1 MARACSLRVSAST
14 SGYHSCLEAA
24 HKADYFAGYAESIGV
39 GRDDDG
45 FKCLVFRQEPNAVG
59 IGGVAFSDRFSN
71 TQGRRVWANR
81 KDDERG
87 ESERTG

>member
-1 MARACSLRVSAST
+1 MVTAGTPTVLSFHLVSP
-14 SGYHSCLEAA
+14 
-24 HKADYFAGYAESIGV
+24 AEQGKLQKQLLCPIPSNFS
-39 GRDDDG
+39 DLDG
-45 FKCLVFRQEPNAVG
+45 VG

-71 TQGRRVWANR
+71 IQGRRVWANR